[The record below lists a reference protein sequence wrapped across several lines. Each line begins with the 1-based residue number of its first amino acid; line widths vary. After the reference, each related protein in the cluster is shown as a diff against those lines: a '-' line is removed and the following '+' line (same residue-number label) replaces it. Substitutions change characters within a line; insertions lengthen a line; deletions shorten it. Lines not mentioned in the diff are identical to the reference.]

1 MEAVDLVII
10 GGGINGAGIAQ
21 CASAAGYSVLLLE
34 KSTIAA
40 QTSAN
45 SSKLI
50 HGGLRYLESGQLPL
64 VRKSLAERKA
74 LLQLAP
80 SLVNPIPFYIPVYEN
95 SRRSPWTIR
104 AGLSLYALLS
114 EFDALGQFKSI
125 PSVHWSKIKGLKLQG
140 LKALYQYWDAQTDD
154 KLLTE
159 AVIKNARSLGAQ
171 IIEHAKCTT
180 IEQHKGHC
188 KVGYQLV
195 EAAGNNAVTETVQVE
210 ALAVINA
217 AGPWVNEVLACVKPQ
232 IAAEAIEWVQGSHL
246 LLDIPA
252 NDGILYLESCFD
264 QRVIFVMPWNGQ
276 TLVGTTETVLE
287 QLSGKP
293 QITEAETDYLLGIY
307 QHYFSE
313 FGDVEALKARV
324 VDSFCGVRVLPKQ
337 TGNAFDRPRDTLQ
350 KNQAS
355 HPNLLSLYGGKL
367 TTYRTTATEV
377 IDWIE
382 QTIGDRQALADFD
395 KLQLE

>member
-1 MEAVDLVII
+1 MEAVDLVVI

-21 CASAAGYSVLLLE
+21 CAAAAGYSVLLLE
-34 KSTIAA
+34 KGTIAG

-74 LLQLAP
+74 LLNLAP

-154 KLLTE
+154 KQLTQ
-159 AVIKNARSLGAQ
+159 AVVKNARTLGAQ
-171 IIEHAKCTT
+171 VIEHAKCTS
-180 IEQHKGHC
+180 IEHLNGHC
-188 KVGYQLV
+188 KVHYQLV
-195 EAAGNNAVTETVQVE
+195 DDANSEVVEVE
-210 ALAVINA
+210 ALAVVNA
-217 AGPWVNEVLACVKPQ
+217 AGPWVNDVLAKVQPQ

-276 TLVGTTETVLE
+276 TLIGTTEIVLDK
-287 QLSGKP
+287 LTGKP
-293 QITEAETDYLLGIY
+293 EITAAEIDYLLGIY
-307 QHYFSE
+307 LHYFSE
-313 FGDVEALKARV
+313 FGDVETLKTKV

-350 KNQAS
+350 KSQAS

-367 TTYRTTATEV
+367 TTYRTTATEA
-377 IDWIE
+377 IDWLE
-382 QTIGDRQALADFD
+382 QTIGERQSLADFD
-395 KLQLE
+395 KLQLD

>member
-1 MEAVDLVII
+1 MATVDLVVI

-21 CASAAGYSVLLLE
+21 CAAAAGYSVLLLE
-34 KSTIAA
+34 KGTVAG

-74 LLQLAP
+74 LLELAP

-95 SRRSPWTIR
+95 SRRSSWAIR
-104 AGLSLYALLS
+104 AGLSLYAMLS
-114 EFDALGQFKSI
+114 DFDALGQFKSV

-154 KLLTE
+154 KLLTQ
-159 AVIKNARSLGAQ
+159 AVVKNARSLGAHVV
-171 IIEHAKCTT
+171 EHAKCYS
-180 IEQHKGHC
+180 IEHFHSHC
-188 KVGYQLV
+188 KVHYQV
-195 EAAGNNAVTETVQVE
+195 ADEQQEVE

-217 AGPWVNEVLACVKPQ
+217 AGPWVNEVLDTVSPP
-232 IAAEAIEWVQGSHL
+232 IAAEPIEWVQGSHL

-264 QRVIFVMPWNGQ
+264 KRVIFVMPWNGQ

-287 QLSGKP
+287 QLAGKP
-293 QITEAETDYLLGIY
+293 QITQQEIDYLLGIY
-307 QHYFSE
+307 QHYFSA
-313 FGDVEALKARV
+313 FGDVEALKTRI
-324 VDSFCGVRVLPKQ
+324 VDNFCGVRVLPKQ
-337 TGNAFDRPRDTLQ
+337 SGNAFDRPRDTLQ
-350 KNQAS
+350 KSQAS

-367 TTYRTTATEV
+367 TTYRTTAAEV
-377 IDWIE
+377 LDWVE
-382 QTIGDRQALADFD
+382 QTIGQRQTLADFD
-395 KLQLE
+395 KLLLE